1 MENLIFLKGI
11 IVRGTSSLERVS
23 VKLIARPWEPEG
35 LLIKGLSETVSRGCC
50 TIGHYPELRSDD
62 EQFSKA
68 LGHLTVPSMVLGS
81 HRLL

>member
-1 MENLIFLKGI
+1 M
-11 IVRGTSSLERVS
+11 RGTSSL
-23 VKLIARPWEPEG
+23 KLIARPWEPEW

-50 TIGHYPELRSDD
+50 TIGHYPELRRDD

-68 LGHLTVPSMVLGS
+68 LGHLTVPSMVPGS

>member
-1 MENLIFLKGI
+1 MKGI

-68 LGHLTVPSMVLGS
+68 LGHLTVPSMVPGS